1 MKYSIF
7 IPRLSKQFD
16 STRIKLEL
24 EVHLLGDIEKIDIVE
39 DKKCRECNMVFVHY
53 SKWNSD
59 NIQSLD
65 IKNKLDGGT
74 PCSLYIFSLQYYWK
88 ILKAHAQIEPIIPF
102 NPVISRPTLF
112 NSSTN
117 TPSIFS
123 NMLKD
128 NSAISLFDRMND
140 SDKLDGLIPN
150 IKTNTNN
157 DKKIQELEDRISKLE
172 KYIYNHVS

>member
-1 MKYSIF
+1 M
-7 IPRLSKQFD
+7 
-16 STRIKLEL
+16 RIRLEL

-39 DKKCRECNMVFVHY
+39 DKKYRECNMVFVHY

-74 PCSLYIFSLQYYWK
+74 PCSLYILSLQCYWK
-88 ILKAHAQIEPIIPF
+88 ILKAITPITPNTPF

-112 NSSTN
+112 DSSIN
-117 TPSIFS
+117 APSIFS
-123 NMLKD
+123 SMIKD

-140 SDKLDGLIPN
+140 SDKLGGLIPN
-150 IKTNTNN
+150 IKTNANN
-157 DKKIQELEDRISKLE
+157 DNKIQELEDRISKLE

>member
-74 PCSLYIFSLQYYWK
+74 PCSLYIFST
-88 ILKAHAQIEPIIPF
+88 ILLENIE
-102 NPVISRPTLF
+102 SAR
-112 NSSTN
+112 TN
-117 TPSIFS
+117 
-123 NMLKD
+123 
-128 NSAISLFDRMND
+128 
-140 SDKLDGLIPN
+140 
-150 IKTNTNN
+150 
-157 DKKIQELEDRISKLE
+157 
-172 KYIYNHVS
+172 